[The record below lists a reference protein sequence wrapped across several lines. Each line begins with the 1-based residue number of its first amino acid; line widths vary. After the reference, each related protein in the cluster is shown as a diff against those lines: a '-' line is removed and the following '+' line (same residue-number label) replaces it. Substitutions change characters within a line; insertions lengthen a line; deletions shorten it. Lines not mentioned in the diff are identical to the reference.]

1 MSEIRVT
8 SVVGENGGDRVGLTT
23 GLTVG
28 PLTGT
33 TGIGATITHQ
43 GHAQFAGV
51 CTATSFVGNVT
62 TDKIIPTGGVP
73 SGGGGGI
80 IQVVSTTIT
89 TPSSAISVGASYATI
104 TALNTTI
111 TPKASGS
118 KILVSLMMMGE
129 GNSTDDHFQFG
140 MVRSVG
146 GGSDTPCLVGDAA
159 GSRRRIISQPGA
171 NTHTNH
177 DSTPSFF
184 SVPNALDSPSYTL
197 GQSIVY
203 KLQVAT
209 NAGSTKTW
217 YYNRTVTDSDT
228 NDFERG
234 ITYITLMEISG

>member
-1 MSEIRVT
+1 MSSIKLVHSGGN
-8 SVVGENGGDRVGLTT
+8 SVSITAPDSNPGSNRTLKVPSDADGTIVTT
-23 GLTVG
+23 GS
-28 PLTGT
+28 PAPPATGT
-33 TGIGATITHQ
+33 
-43 GHAQFAGV
+43 
-51 CTATSFVGNVT
+51 
-62 TDKIIPTGGVP
+62 
-73 SGGGGGI
+73 I
-80 IQVVSTTIT
+80 IQVVNTTIT

-111 TPKASGS
+111 TPSRANS
-118 KILVSLMMMGE
+118 KIMVSLMMMGE

-217 YYNRTVTDSDT
+217 YYNRTVADSDT

-234 ITYITLMEISG
+234 ITYMTLMEVVG